1 MNMFV
6 DEIQPVR
13 VFLKALTGIQGIVK
27 ARLERD
33 TDESENM

>member
-13 VFLKALTGIQGIVK
+13 VFLKALGGIQGIVK
-27 ARLERD
+27 ARLEPD
-33 TDESENM
+33 TDESESM